1 MSETKCYELIPCTRQ
16 KSFYGKAKVIEKNG
30 SKLLQSYNTIVCG
43 IDNNG
48 HFSRYWAGESATTMK
63 HVNSFLDLLGLSG
76 GGVHWWREQAI
87 VTPKFKWVV

>member
-1 MSETKCYELIPCTRQ
+1 MPCASQ

-48 HFSRYWAGESATTMK
+48 RFSRYWAGESATTMR
-63 HVNSFLDLLGLSG
+63 HVNSFLRLF
-76 GGVHWWREQAI
+76 GVAGVGVKWWREQAI
-87 VTPKFKWVV
+87 VPCKLVTL